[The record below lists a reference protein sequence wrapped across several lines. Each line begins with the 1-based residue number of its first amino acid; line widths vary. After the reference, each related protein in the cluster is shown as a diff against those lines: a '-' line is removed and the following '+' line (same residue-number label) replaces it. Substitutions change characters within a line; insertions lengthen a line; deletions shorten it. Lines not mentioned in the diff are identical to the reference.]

1 MLLRRLSDSSSRD
14 KRNRIPP
21 LTMVATGLVLMACS
35 LIWPRL
41 TALHGSM
48 SSGSADFFQGFVGG
62 IGIACEAMGIGSMLA
77 DRKHKSENSS
87 VIPRE

>member
-1 MLLRRLSDSSSRD
+1 MLFRRSSTD
-14 KRNRIPP
+14 KRKSIPP
-21 LTMVATGLVLMACS
+21 MTMVGTGLVLIACS

-48 SSGSADFFQGFVGG
+48 SSSAADFFQGFLGG
-62 IGIACEAMGIGSMLA
+62 IGMACEVMGTGSMLSG
-77 DRKHKSENSS
+77 RKRKNESSS